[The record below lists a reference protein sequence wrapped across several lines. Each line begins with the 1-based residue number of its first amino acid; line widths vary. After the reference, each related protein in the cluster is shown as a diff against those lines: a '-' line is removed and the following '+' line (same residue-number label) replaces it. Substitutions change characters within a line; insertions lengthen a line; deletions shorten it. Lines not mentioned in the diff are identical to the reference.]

1 MATIS
6 APIYRVPAPPS
17 RLRRAA
23 RFGLGAALCVRT
35 AIGREAL
42 DMALVQGADRASRP
56 DLALRAAQL
65 ERPSHR
71 RALSGA
77 ARRLVSQD
85 AGRGSRDELLA
96 LADRLDS
103 PKPASAAGIAIAGRL
118 VGDVVPSRLCAKSDP
133 RMVGQLVQS
142 AVATMDDE
150 QAALGLG
157 SGQLSVL
164 LLTGS

>member
-1 MATIS
+1 MATVS
-6 APIYRVPAPPS
+6 APIHRVSWPAA

-23 RFGLGAALCVRT
+23 RFGLGAALHVRT

-42 DMALVQGADRASRP
+42 DTALVQGADRASRP
-56 DLALRAAQL
+56 ELALRAAQL
-65 ERPSHR
+65 ERPEHR

-77 ARRLVSQD
+77 VRRLVSQD
-85 AGRGSRDELLA
+85 CGRNSRGELLA

-103 PKPASAAGIAIAGRL
+103 PKPAAAAGIAIAGRL
-118 VGDVVPSRLCAKSDP
+118 VGNVLPSRLCAESDP
-133 RMVGQLVQS
+133 RMVAELVRS
-142 AVATMDDE
+142 ALVTMDDE
-150 QAALGLG
+150 RAGRGLG